1 MTNVF
6 VPKFYPKT
14 ITPTTYHYILASID
28 IIYSCS
34 EFYKYDYRTH
44 KFTSSID
51 WHYKIYKNFDFD
63 AYKPF
68 FKKQQF
74 YRNQKKNEYNKKLS
88 FDFFFKKIL
97 FKIREKFAYK
107 ISKKEQKK
115 FENACIDN
123 FKNVDV
129 KEYYEFLKFII
140 SYKTENKLVNSGIL
154 YKIWKECDIAVF
166 LNELLEIDI
175 SLFYNE
181 MKRIKDDYIEYLI

>member
-74 YRNQKKNEYNKKLS
+74 YRNQKKKMNIIKNFLLTFSLKKSYLKLEKNSHTRFLKKNKKNL
-88 FDFFFKKIL
+88 KMLVLIIL
-97 FKIREKFAYK
+97 KMLML
-107 ISKKEQKK
+107 
-115 FENACIDN
+115 
-123 FKNVDV
+123 KN
-129 KEYYEFLKFII
+129 IM
-140 SYKTENKLVNSGIL
+140 NS
-154 YKIWKECDIAVF
+154 
-166 LNELLEIDI
+166 
-175 SLFYNE
+175 
-181 MKRIKDDYIEYLI
+181 